1 VCDDLRKIYSMIGFA
16 QRAGKISSGTM
27 AARSSLLRRRA
38 YLLVMSCDISENT
51 RESLIT
57 VCKKQKIPWVTLG
70 DKFELGTSVGKAYRV
85 AVTINE
91 PGMANSI
98 MELQKSRGEGLN
110 STGVVEWPK

>member
-1 VCDDLRKIYSMIGFA
+1 MQKIYSMIGFA
-16 QRAGKISSGTM
+16 QKAGKISSGTM
-27 AARSSLLRRRA
+27 AARSSLTRKRA

-51 RESLIT
+51 QKSLIT
-57 VCKKQKIPWVTLG
+57 VCMKQKIPWITLG
-70 DKFELGTSVGKAYRV
+70 NKFELGASAGKAYRV

-98 MELQKSRGEGLN
+98 IELVKSRGEGLN

>member
-1 VCDDLRKIYSMIGFA
+1 MQKIYSMIGFA
-16 QRAGKISSGTM
+16 QKAGKVSSGTM

-38 YLLVMSCDISENT
+38 YLLIMSCDISENT
-51 RESLIT
+51 REELIN
-57 VCKKQKIPWVTLG
+57 VCKKQKTPWIILG
-70 DKFELGTSVGKAYRV
+70 NKFELGTSVGNAYRV

-98 MELQKSRGEGLN
+98 LKLLKSRGEGLN

>member
-1 VCDDLRKIYSMIGFA
+1 LQKIYGMIGFA
-16 QRAGKISSGTM
+16 QKAGKISSGTM
-27 AARSSLLRRRA
+27 VVRSSLLRRRA
-38 YLLVMSCDISENT
+38 YLLIMSCDISENT
-51 RESLIT
+51 RELLLT

-98 MELQKSRGEGLN
+98 MKLLKSRGEGLN

>member
-1 VCDDLRKIYSMIGFA
+1 MRKIYSMIGFA

-27 AARSSLLRRRA
+27 AARSSLFRRRA
-38 YLLVMSCDISENT
+38 YLLIMSCDISENT

-70 DKFELGTSVGKAYRV
+70 DKFELGTSVGKVYRV